1 MEKLEKPKGSA
12 LEITL
17 GLFVFNKI
25 ERRII
30 MYDLRK
36 RQEMRNVEVKEV
48 IELLQKLPENAK
60 VLFNGDNY
68 GYVHIEKDDSII
80 SFDDSSLDDDYYYDG
95 QLKD

>member
-1 MEKLEKPKGSA
+1 
-12 LEITL
+12 
-17 GLFVFNKI
+17 
-25 ERRII
+25 
-30 MYDLRK
+30 MYDLNK

-60 VLFNGDNY
+60 VFFNGNNY
-68 GYVHIEKDDSII
+68 GYAHIEKDNSAI

>member
-1 MEKLEKPKGSA
+1 
-12 LEITL
+12 
-17 GLFVFNKI
+17 
-25 ERRII
+25 

-68 GYVHIEKDDSII
+68 GYVHIEKDDSAI

-95 QLKD
+95 QLED